1 MERFRLF
8 FSIFLLTNKIYSQ
21 VVFED
26 VTELSGIDHIYEVY
40 QGLFGGG
47 VAVFDFNNDGFEDL
61 FITGGNSQDKL
72 YQNNGNGQFLDVASG
87 AGIYRKDNVITTG
100 VSTADVNKDGFTDIL
115 VTTFASD
122 QINGIITIDDGKT
135 KGVTQNILYINN
147 TDGTFTDNTENYKLI
162 KKNFSTSASFG
173 DINADGFPDL
183 FIANYFKDFKGNLGN
198 LSHYSINEDYEPE
211 FDELY
216 LNIEGKYFK
225 NISSILSDSAQ
236 GYGFGA
242 VFTDVDNDND
252 LDLYVVNDFGETN
265 QPNQL
270 FINQY
275 PKLGFINKSEEM
287 KVSFG
292 MKAMG
297 IGIGDYN
304 NDGYQDYHVTNIF
317 AGPFMV
323 NRGENK
329 PFLNLSSNIGTGLNS
344 ISAVDTFGKPT
355 TVVGWGSL
363 VLDYDNDTDLDLF
376 NTNGSINPPVEL
388 IPNTLFKN
396 MGRVFELDQQSGV
409 MDYGIGRGAV
419 SFYYDND
426 GDLDLF
432 VVNQRPVYDMSNRG
446 GVVKSKLYK
455 NNSNNNNNWLK
466 VKLKGKQSTIRGLG
480 AMIKL
485 FLPELQMIRE
495 VDGGSSHASQNS
507 SIVHFGLG
515 LNQKIDSVT
524 VTWPGGKAQSL
535 INPKINS
542 LIKIEESPNLET
554 SIFQTI
560 MNYFKY

>member
-1 MERFRLF
+1 MVRLKLF
-8 FSIFLLTNKIYSQ
+8 YLIFLLANNIYSQ
-21 VVFED
+21 LVFED
-26 VTELSGIDHIYEVY
+26 ATESSGIDHIYEVY

-47 VAVFDFNNDGFEDL
+47 VAVFDFNNDGFEDIFL
-61 FITGGNSQDKL
+61 TGGNSQDKL
-72 YQNNGNGQFLDVASG
+72 YKNNGNGQFLDVASD
-87 AGIYRKDNVITTG
+87 AGISRKNQVITTG
-100 VSTADVNKDGFTDIL
+100 VSTADVNRDGFIDIL

-122 QINGIITIDDGKT
+122 QIKGIITIDDGKP
-135 KGVTQNILYINN
+135 KGITQNILYINN
-147 TDGTFTDNTENYKLI
+147 GDGTFTDNTENYKLT

-183 FIANYFKDFKGNLGN
+183 FIANYFKDFIGNLGN
-198 LSHYSINEDYEPE
+198 LNHYLINDDYEPE

-225 NISSILSDSAQ
+225 NISTLLVGVDK
-236 GYGFGA
+236 GYGFGG
-242 VFTDVDNDND
+242 VFTDVDNDSD
-252 LDLYVVNDFGETN
+252 LDIYVVNDFGETN

-287 KVSFG
+287 KVFFG

-297 IGIGDYN
+297 VGIGDYN

-344 ISAVDTFGKPT
+344 ISGVNAKPT
-355 TVVGWGSL
+355 IVVGWASL
-363 VLDYDNDTDLDLF
+363 FLDYDNDTDLDLF
-376 NTNGSINPPVEL
+376 NANGSINPPVEL

-396 MGRVFELDQQSGV
+396 KGRIFELDQQSGV

-419 SFYYDND
+419 SFDYDND

-432 VVNQRPVYDMSNRG
+432 VVNQRPVYDVNDRG

-455 NNSNNNNNWLK
+455 NNSKPNNWLK
-466 VKLKGKQSTIRGLG
+466 VQLIGRQSTTRGLG
-480 AMIKL
+480 ARISIYISD
-485 FLPELQMIRE
+485 LQMIRE
-495 VDGGSSHASQNS
+495 IDGGSSHASQNS
-507 SIVHFGLG
+507 SIAHFGLG
-515 LNQKIDSVT
+515 QNQKIDSIT
-524 VTWPGGKAQSL
+524 VTWPGGNSQSL
-535 INPKINS
+535 KNVDVNK
-542 LIKIEESPNLET
+542 LIQIEEVLIEET
-554 SIFQTI
+554 SLFQRLI
-560 MNYFKY
+560 NYFNN

>member
-1 MERFRLF
+1 MKRSILICLF
-8 FSIFLLTNKIYSQ
+8 IFLTKNINSQ
-21 VVFED
+21 AVFDD
-26 VTELSGIDHIYEVY
+26 VTFESGIDHIYEVY

-61 FITGGNSQDKL
+61 FLTGGNSQDKL
-72 YQNNGNGQFLDVASG
+72 YQNNGNGKFFNVASQ
-87 AGIYRKDNVITTG
+87 AGIYQKKNVITTG
-100 VSTADVNKDGFTDIL
+100 VSTADVNKDGFIDIL

-122 QINGIITIDDGKT
+122 QIKGIITIDDGIP
-135 KGVTQNILYINN
+135 KGISQNILYINN
-147 TDGTFTDNTENYKLI
+147 GNGTFTDKTEIYKLI

-183 FIANYFKDFKGNLGN
+183 FIANYFEDFKGNLGN
-198 LSHYSINEDYEPE
+198 LNHYLINDDYEPE

-225 NISSILSDSAQ
+225 NISSLLIGVDK
-236 GYGFGA
+236 GYGFGG
-242 VFTDVDNDND
+242 VFTDVDNDSD

-270 FINQY
+270 FINQH
-275 PKLGFINKSEEM
+275 PKLGFTNKSEEM
-287 KVSFG
+287 RVFFG

-297 IGIGDYN
+297 VGIGDYN

-317 AGPFMV
+317 AGPFIV
-323 NRGENK
+323 NRGRNK

-344 ISAVDTFGKPT
+344 ISSVNGKT
-355 TVVGWGSL
+355 TIVVGWAS
-363 VLDYDNDTDLDLF
+363 VFLDYDNDTDLDLF
-376 NTNGSINPPVEL
+376 NANGSINPPVEL

-396 MGRVFELDQQSGV
+396 KGRVFELDQESGI

-419 SFYYDND
+419 SFDYDND

-432 VVNQRPVYDMSNRG
+432 VVNQRPVYDVSNRG
-446 GVVKSKLYK
+446 GIVKSKLYK
-455 NNSNNNNNWLK
+455 NNSNQNNWLK
-466 VKLKGKQSTIRGLG
+466 VRLKGKQSTLRGLG
-480 AMIKL
+480 ARVKL

-515 LNQKIDSVT
+515 RNQKVDSVS
-524 VTWPGGKAQSL
+524 VTWPGGKIQSIKNPD
-535 INPKINS
+535 INTT
-542 LIKIEESPNLET
+542 IKIEETLNKET
-554 SIFQTI
+554 SVIQYI
-560 MNYFKY
+560 MNFLEIN

>member
-87 AGIYRKDNVITTG
+87 AGIYRKENVITTG

-122 QINGIITIDDGKT
+122 QIKGIITIDDGKT

-147 TDGTFTDNTENYKLI
+147 TDGTFTEKTEIYKLT

-198 LSHYSINEDYEPE
+198 LNHYLINDDYEPE

-225 NISSILSDSAQ
+225 NISSLLLDYEQ
-236 GYGFGA
+236 GFGFGG

-252 LDLYVVNDFGETN
+252 LDLYVINDFGETN

-275 PKLGFINKSEEM
+275 PKLEFSNKSEEM
-287 KVSFG
+287 KVFFG

-297 IGIGDYN
+297 VGLGDYN
-304 NDGYQDYHVTNIF
+304 NDGFQDYHVTNIF

-344 ISAVDTFGKPT
+344 IPGLYGQPKI
-355 TVVGWGSL
+355 VVGWASIF
-363 VLDYDNDTDLDLF
+363 LDYDNDTDLDLF
-376 NTNGSINPPVEL
+376 NANGSINPPVEL

-396 MGRVFELDQQSGV
+396 KGRVFELDLQSGV

-419 SFYYDND
+419 SFDYDND

-432 VVNQRPVYDMSNRG
+432 VVNQRPVYDMTFKG
-446 GVVKSKLYK
+446 GVVKSRLYK
-455 NNSNNNNNWLK
+455 NNSIDNNNWLK
-466 VKLKGKQSTIRGLG
+466 VKLKGKLATTRGLG
-480 AMIKL
+480 ARVTL

-507 SIVHFGLG
+507 SIIHFGLG
-515 LNQKIDSVT
+515 QNQKIDSLR
-524 VTWPGGKAQSL
+524 VTWPGGKTQS
-535 INPKINS
+535 
-542 LIKIEESPNLET
+542 IKDLNANVQIQIEEALTEQT
-554 SIFQTI
+554 SLFQKLI
-560 MNYFKY
+560 NYFKY

>member
-122 QINGIITIDDGKT
+122 QIKGIITIDDGKT

-147 TDGTFTDNTENYKLI
+147 TDGTFTDNTEKYKLI

-270 FINQY
+270 FINNY
-275 PKLGFINKSEEM
+275 PKLGFINKSKELRA
-287 KVSFG
+287 SFG

-297 IGIGDYN
+297 VAIGDYN
-304 NDGYQDYHVTNIF
+304 NDGMQDLHISNIF

-323 NRGENK
+323 NRGVNN
-329 PFLNLSSNIGTGLNS
+329 PFLNLSANIGTGFNTLPDQTNR
-344 ISAVDTFGKPT
+344 PT
-355 TVVGWGSL
+355 TVVGWGTIFF
-363 VLDYDNDTDLDLF
+363 DYDNDTDLDLF
-376 NTNGSINPPVEL
+376 NSNGPVNPPIEL

-396 MGRVFELDQQSGV
+396 MGRIFELDQQSGV

-419 SFYYDND
+419 SFDYDND

-455 NNSNNNNNWLK
+455 NNSNKNNWLK
-466 VKLKGKQSTIRGLG
+466 VKLEGKYSTTRGLG
-480 AMIKL
+480 ARVKL

>member
-1 MERFRLF
+1 MKRSILIYLF
-8 FSIFLLTNKIYSQ
+8 IFLTKNINSQ
-21 VVFED
+21 AVFDD
-26 VTELSGIDHIYEVY
+26 VTFESGIDHIYEVY

-61 FITGGNSQDKL
+61 FLTGGNSQDKL
-72 YQNNGNGQFLDVASG
+72 YQNNGNGKFFNVASQ
-87 AGIYRKDNVITTG
+87 AGIYQKKNVITTG
-100 VSTADVNKDGFTDIL
+100 VSTADVNKDGFIDIL

-122 QINGIITIDDGKT
+122 QIKGIITIDDGIP
-135 KGVTQNILYINN
+135 KGISQNILYINN
-147 TDGTFTDNTENYKLI
+147 GNGTFTDKTEIYKLI

-183 FIANYFKDFKGNLGN
+183 FIANYFEDFKGNLGN
-198 LSHYSINEDYEPE
+198 LNHYLINDDYEPE

-225 NISSILSDSAQ
+225 NISSLLIGVDK
-236 GYGFGA
+236 GYGFGG
-242 VFTDVDNDND
+242 VFTDVDNDSD

-270 FINQY
+270 FINQH
-275 PKLGFINKSEEM
+275 PKLGFTNKSEEM
-287 KVSFG
+287 RVFFG

-297 IGIGDYN
+297 VGIGDYN

-317 AGPFMV
+317 AGPFIV
-323 NRGENK
+323 NRGRNK

-344 ISAVDTFGKPT
+344 ISSVNGKT
-355 TVVGWGSL
+355 TIVVGWAS
-363 VLDYDNDTDLDLF
+363 VFLDYDNDTDLDLF
-376 NTNGSINPPVEL
+376 NANGSINPPVEL

-396 MGRVFELDQQSGV
+396 KGRVFELDQESGI

-419 SFYYDND
+419 SFDYDND

-432 VVNQRPVYDMSNRG
+432 VVNQRPVYDVSNRG
-446 GVVKSKLYK
+446 GIVKSKLYK
-455 NNSNNNNNWLK
+455 NNSNQNNWLK
-466 VKLKGKQSTIRGLG
+466 VRLKGKQSTLRGLG
-480 AMIKL
+480 ARVKL

-515 LNQKIDSVT
+515 RNQKVDSVS
-524 VTWPGGKAQSL
+524 VTWPGGKIQSIKNPD
-535 INPKINS
+535 INTT
-542 LIKIEESPNLET
+542 IKIEETLNKET
-554 SIFQTI
+554 SVIQYI
-560 MNYFKY
+560 MNFFRN

>member
-1 MERFRLF
+1 MVRLKLF
-8 FSIFLLTNKIYSQ
+8 YLIFLLANNIYSQ
-21 VVFED
+21 LVFED
-26 VTELSGIDHIYEVY
+26 ATESSGIDHIYEVY

-47 VAVFDFNNDGFEDL
+47 VAVFDFNNDGFEDIFL
-61 FITGGNSQDKL
+61 TGGNSQDKL
-72 YQNNGNGQFLDVASG
+72 YKNNGNGQFLDVASD
-87 AGIYRKDNVITTG
+87 AGISRKNQVITTG
-100 VSTADVNKDGFTDIL
+100 VSTADVNRDGFIDIL

-122 QINGIITIDDGKT
+122 QIKGIITIDDGKP
-135 KGVTQNILYINN
+135 KGITQNILYINN
-147 TDGTFTDNTENYKLI
+147 GDGTFRDNTENYKLT

-183 FIANYFKDFKGNLGN
+183 FIANYFKDFIGNLGN
-198 LSHYSINEDYEPE
+198 LNHYLINDDYEPE

-225 NISSILSDSAQ
+225 NISTLLVGVDK
-236 GYGFGA
+236 GYGFGG
-242 VFTDVDNDND
+242 VFTDVDNDSD
-252 LDLYVVNDFGETN
+252 LDIYVVNDFGETN

-287 KVSFG
+287 KVFFG

-297 IGIGDYN
+297 VGIGDYN

-344 ISAVDTFGKPT
+344 ISGVNAKPT
-355 TVVGWGSL
+355 IVVGWASL
-363 VLDYDNDTDLDLF
+363 FLDYDNDTDLDLF
-376 NTNGSINPPVEL
+376 NANGSINPPVEL

-396 MGRVFELDQQSGV
+396 KGRIFELDQQSGV

-419 SFYYDND
+419 SFDYDND

-432 VVNQRPVYDMSNRG
+432 VVNQRPVYDVNDRG

-455 NNSNNNNNWLK
+455 NNSKPNNWLK
-466 VKLKGKQSTIRGLG
+466 VQLIGRQSTTRGLG
-480 AMIKL
+480 ARISIYISD
-485 FLPELQMIRE
+485 LQMIRE
-495 VDGGSSHASQNS
+495 IDGGSSHASQNS
-507 SIVHFGLG
+507 SIAHFGLG
-515 LNQKIDSVT
+515 QNQKIDSIT
-524 VTWPGGKAQSL
+524 VTWPGGNSQSL
-535 INPKINS
+535 KNVDVNK
-542 LIKIEESPNLET
+542 LIQIEEVLIEET
-554 SIFQTI
+554 SLFQRLI
-560 MNYFKY
+560 NYFNN

>member
-1 MERFRLF
+1 MKRSILIYLF
-8 FSIFLLTNKIYSQ
+8 IFLTKNINSQ
-21 VVFED
+21 AVFDD
-26 VTELSGIDHIYEVY
+26 VTFESGIDHIYEVY

-61 FITGGNSQDKL
+61 FLTGGNSQDKL
-72 YQNNGNGQFLDVASG
+72 YQNNGNGKFFNVASQ
-87 AGIYRKDNVITTG
+87 AGIYQKKNVITTG
-100 VSTADVNKDGFTDIL
+100 VSTADVNKDGFIDIL

-122 QINGIITIDDGKT
+122 QIKGIITIDDGIP
-135 KGVTQNILYINN
+135 KGISQNILYINN
-147 TDGTFTDNTENYKLI
+147 GNGTFTDKTEIYKLI

-183 FIANYFKDFKGNLGN
+183 FIANYFEDFKGNLGN
-198 LSHYSINEDYEPE
+198 LNHYLINDDYEPE

-225 NISSILSDSAQ
+225 NISSLLIGVDK
-236 GYGFGA
+236 GYGFGG
-242 VFTDVDNDND
+242 VFTDVDNDSD

-270 FINQY
+270 FINQH
-275 PKLGFINKSEEM
+275 PKLGFTNKSEEM
-287 KVSFG
+287 RVFFG

-297 IGIGDYN
+297 VGIGDYN

-317 AGPFMV
+317 AGPFIV
-323 NRGENK
+323 NRGRNK

-344 ISAVDTFGKPT
+344 ISSVNGKT
-355 TVVGWGSL
+355 TIVVGWAS
-363 VLDYDNDTDLDLF
+363 VFLDYDNDTDLDLF
-376 NTNGSINPPVEL
+376 NANGSINPPVEL

-396 MGRVFELDQQSGV
+396 KGRVFELDQESGI

-419 SFYYDND
+419 SFDYDND

-432 VVNQRPVYDMSNRG
+432 VVNQRPVYDVSNRG
-446 GVVKSKLYK
+446 GIVKSKLYK
-455 NNSNNNNNWLK
+455 NNSNQNNWLK
-466 VKLKGKQSTIRGLG
+466 VRLKGKQSTLRGLG
-480 AMIKL
+480 ARVKL

-515 LNQKIDSVT
+515 RNQKVDSVS
-524 VTWPGGKAQSL
+524 VTWPGGKIQSIKNPD
-535 INPKINS
+535 INTT
-542 LIKIEESPNLET
+542 IKIEETLNKET
-554 SIFQTI
+554 SVIQYI
-560 MNYFKY
+560 MNFLEIN

>member
-8 FSIFLLTNKIYSQ
+8 FSIFLLTNNIYSQ

-26 VTELSGIDHIYEVY
+26 VTEFSGIDHIYEVY

-72 YQNNGNGQFLDVASG
+72 YQNNGNGQFSDVVFG
-87 AGIYRKDNVITTG
+87 TGIYRKDNVITTG
-100 VSTADVNKDGFTDIL
+100 VSTADVNNDGFIDIL

-122 QINGIITIDDGKT
+122 QIKGIITIDDGKP

-147 TDGTFTDNTENYKLI
+147 GDGTFTEKTEIYKLT

-198 LSHYSINEDYEPE
+198 LNHYLINDDYEPE

-225 NISSILSDSAQ
+225 NISSLLIDCDQ
-236 GYGFGA
+236 GYGFGGI
-242 VFTDVDNDND
+242 FTDVDNDND
-252 LDLYVVNDFGETN
+252 LDLYVINDFGETN

-270 FINQY
+270 FINQH
-275 PKLGFINKSEEM
+275 PKLEFTNKSEEM
-287 KVSFG
+287 KVFFG

-297 IGIGDYN
+297 VGLGDYN
-304 NDGYQDYHVTNIF
+304 NDGFQDYHVTNIF
-317 AGPFMV
+317 AGPFIV
-323 NRGENK
+323 NRGANK

-344 ISAVDTFGKPT
+344 ISGLNGKPT
-355 TVVGWGSL
+355 IVVGWASL
-363 VLDYDNDTDLDLF
+363 FLDYDNDTDLDLF
-376 NTNGSINPPVEL
+376 NANGSINPPVEL

-396 MGRVFELDQQSGV
+396 KGRVFELDQQSGV

-419 SFYYDND
+419 SFDYDND

-432 VVNQRPVYDMSNRG
+432 VVNQRPVYDMNNRG
-446 GVVKSKLYK
+446 GVIKSKLYK
-455 NNSNNNNNWLK
+455 NNSNQNNWLK
-466 VKLKGKQSTIRGLG
+466 VKLKGKGSTTRGLG
-480 AMIKL
+480 ARVKL

-507 SIVHFGLG
+507 SVVHFGLG
-515 LNQKIDSVT
+515 QNQKVDSVT
-524 VTWPGGKAQSL
+524 VTWPGGKTQSL
-535 INPKINS
+535 IKPDINTF
-542 LIKIEESPNLET
+542 IEIEESPNLKT
-554 SIFQTI
+554 SIFQKL
-560 MNYFKY
+560 MKYFTH

>member
-1 MERFRLF
+1 MKRSVFIYLF
-8 FSIFLLTNKIYSQ
+8 IFLTKNIYSQ
-21 VVFED
+21 AVFDD
-26 VTELSGIDHIYEVY
+26 VTFESGIDHIYEVY

-61 FITGGNSQDKL
+61 FLTGGNSQDKL
-72 YQNNGNGQFLDVASG
+72 YQNNGNGKFFNVASQ
-87 AGIYRKDNVITTG
+87 AGIYQKKNVITTG
-100 VSTADVNKDGFTDIL
+100 VSTADVNKDGFIDIL

-122 QINGIITIDDGKT
+122 QIKGIITIDDGIP
-135 KGVTQNILYINN
+135 KGISHNILYINN
-147 TDGTFTDNTENYKLI
+147 GDGTFTDKTEIYKLI

-183 FIANYFKDFKGNLGN
+183 FIANYFEDFKGNLGN
-198 LSHYSINEDYEPE
+198 LNHYLINDDYEPE

-225 NISSILSDSAQ
+225 NISSLLIGVDK
-236 GYGFGA
+236 GYGFGG

-270 FINQY
+270 FINQH
-275 PKLGFINKSEEM
+275 PKLGFTNKSEEM
-287 KVSFG
+287 RVFFG

-297 IGIGDYN
+297 VGIGDYN

-317 AGPFMV
+317 AGPFIV
-323 NRGENK
+323 NRGRNK

-344 ISAVDTFGKPT
+344 ISSVNGKT
-355 TVVGWGSL
+355 TIVVGWAS
-363 VLDYDNDTDLDLF
+363 VFLDYDNDTDLDLF
-376 NTNGSINPPVEL
+376 NANGSINPPVEL

-396 MGRVFELDQQSGV
+396 KGRVFELDQESGV

-419 SFYYDND
+419 SFDYDND

-432 VVNQRPVYDMSNRG
+432 VVNQRPVYDVSNRG
-446 GVVKSKLYK
+446 GIVKSKLYK
-455 NNSNNNNNWLK
+455 NNSNQNNWLK
-466 VKLKGKQSTIRGLG
+466 VRLKGKQSTLRGLG
-480 AMIKL
+480 ARVKL

-515 LNQKIDSVT
+515 RNQKVDSVS
-524 VTWPGGKAQSL
+524 VTWPGGKIQSIKNPD
-535 INPKINS
+535 INTT
-542 LIKIEESPNLET
+542 IKIEETFNKET
-554 SIFQTI
+554 SIIQYI
-560 MNYFKY
+560 MNFFRN

>member
-1 MERFRLF
+1 MKRSILICLF
-8 FSIFLLTNKIYSQ
+8 IFLTKNINSQ
-21 VVFED
+21 AVFDD
-26 VTELSGIDHIYEVY
+26 VTFESGIDHIYEVY

-61 FITGGNSQDKL
+61 FLTGGNSQDKL
-72 YQNNGNGQFLDVASG
+72 YQNNGNGKFFNVASQ
-87 AGIYRKDNVITTG
+87 AGIYQKKNVITTG
-100 VSTADVNKDGFTDIL
+100 VSTADVNKDGFIDIL

-122 QINGIITIDDGKT
+122 QIKGIITIDDGIP
-135 KGVTQNILYINN
+135 KGISQNILYINN
-147 TDGTFTDNTENYKLI
+147 GNGTFTDKTEIYKLI

-183 FIANYFKDFKGNLGN
+183 FIANYFEDFKGNLGN
-198 LSHYSINEDYEPE
+198 LNHYLINDDYEPE

-225 NISSILSDSAQ
+225 NISSLLIGVDK
-236 GYGFGA
+236 GYGFGG
-242 VFTDVDNDND
+242 VFTDVDNDSD

-270 FINQY
+270 FINQH
-275 PKLGFINKSEEM
+275 PKLGFTNKSEEM
-287 KVSFG
+287 RVFFG

-297 IGIGDYN
+297 VGIGDYN

-317 AGPFMV
+317 AGPFIV
-323 NRGENK
+323 NRGRNK

-344 ISAVDTFGKPT
+344 ISSVNGKT
-355 TVVGWGSL
+355 TIVVGWAS
-363 VLDYDNDTDLDLF
+363 VFLDYDNDTDLDLF
-376 NTNGSINPPVEL
+376 NANGSINPPVEL

-396 MGRVFELDQQSGV
+396 KGRVFELDQESGI

-419 SFYYDND
+419 SFDYDND

-432 VVNQRPVYDMSNRG
+432 VVNQRPVYDVSNRG
-446 GVVKSKLYK
+446 GIVKSKLYK
-455 NNSNNNNNWLK
+455 NNSNQNNWLK
-466 VKLKGKQSTIRGLG
+466 VRLKGKQSTLRGLG
-480 AMIKL
+480 ARVKL

-515 LNQKIDSVT
+515 RNQKVDSVS
-524 VTWPGGKAQSL
+524 VTWPGGKIQSIKNPD
-535 INPKINS
+535 INTT
-542 LIKIEESPNLET
+542 IKIEETLNKET
-554 SIFQTI
+554 SVIQYI
-560 MNYFKY
+560 MNFFRN